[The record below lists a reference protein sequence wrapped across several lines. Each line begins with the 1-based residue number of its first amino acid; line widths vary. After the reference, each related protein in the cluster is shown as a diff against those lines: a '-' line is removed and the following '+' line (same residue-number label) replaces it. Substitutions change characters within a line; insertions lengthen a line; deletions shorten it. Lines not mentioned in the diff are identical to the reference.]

1 LLLVLLGCAAFGALG
16 VLLGGTLR
24 AEIVLAVANLVWFLL
39 LVGGG
44 IAVPL
49 DRMPGGLAAVGA
61 ALPSGALA
69 ESLRTTL
76 STGQAPAFGPV
87 LVLLGWT
94 IAAAAIAMKA
104 VRLR

>member
-1 LLLVLLGCAAFGALG
+1 
-16 VLLGGTLR
+16 
-24 AEIVLAVANLVWFLL
+24 VWFLL

-49 DRMPGGLAAVGA
+49 DRMPDGLAAIGA

-69 ESLRTTL
+69 EALRATL
-76 STGQAPAFGPV
+76 GSGEAPGIGPV
-87 LVLLGWT
+87 LVLLGWA
-94 IAAAAIAMKA
+94 IAAGAVAAKA

>member
-1 LLLVLLGCAAFGALG
+1 
-16 VLLGGTLR
+16 
-24 AEIVLAVANLVWFLL
+24 VANLVWFLL

-44 IAVPL
+44 IVIPL
-49 DRMPGGLAAVGA
+49 DRLPGWLGALGA

-69 ESLRTTL
+69 EGLRTAL
-76 STGQAPAFGPV
+76 IDGQGPGLGPV

-94 IAAAAIAMKA
+94 AVAVAVAVRT